1 MRMISLPDISRI
13 YDGISDVNF
22 YFLFVYLD
30 NINAQKNFELVCDYM
45 KKHCDLKKKIFIFGV
60 LKEEFSL
67 KNISK
72 ENIQKICDLML
83 FNYMYYEISMANREE
98 AENEEYEKLKN
109 SKFKQ
114 QKLPGWRPVPT
125 ITSTTIIF
133 FCFGAVFIVL
143 GIIILVFSNKIEE
156 VSYRYDNDEKCKNQP
171 QCTITLNIKN
181 KMERNIMIYYQL
193 NGFYQNHRRYVKS
206 KSDEQLNGKVF
217 SVEEMRNSQDCD
229 PAVTNAEMNKTKSC
243 DPSVN
248 LDPKEIAIP
257 CGLIAKS
264 YFNDKFTNW
273 KINGESFSPDEK
285 DIAWKADKELKYK
298 NIDLKKQW
306 IDMTDEHFIVWMR
319 PAGLPNFRKLWG
331 RIKDRDLEENSKVE
345 VTIENN
351 FDVSAFNG
359 KKFLILSTVN
369 AFGGKNSF
377 LGISY
382 IVLGGISII
391 LAVVF
396 IIGYNLHSKK
406 NK

>member
-1 MRMISLPDISRI
+1 
-13 YDGISDVNF
+13 
-22 YFLFVYLD
+22 
-30 NINAQKNFELVCDYM
+30 
-45 KKHCDLKKKIFIFGV
+45 
-60 LKEEFSL
+60 
-67 KNISK
+67 
-72 ENIQKICDLML
+72 
-83 FNYMYYEISMANREE
+83 MANREE

-143 GIIILVFSNKIEE
+143 GIIILIFSNKIEE
-156 VSYRYDNDEKCKNQP
+156 VSYRYDNECKEQKKKNNGGD
-171 QCTITLNIKN
+171 CIIELEIK
-181 KMERNIMIYYQL
+181 KTMEPKVMIYYQL

-206 KSDEQLNGKVF
+206 KSDEQLHGTYIDLAK
-217 SVEEMRNSQDCD
+217 MKDSQDCD
-229 PAVTNAEMNKTKSC
+229 PAITNRDMNKKKNYYG
-243 DPSVN
+243 DN
-248 LDPKEIAIP
+248 LDPDDVAIP

-264 YFNDKFTNW
+264 YFNDDFIEWTIVDKFNEN
-273 KINGESFSPDEK
+273 KIIYPNCK

-298 NIDLKKQW
+298 NVDLKKQW

-331 RIKDRDLEENSKVE
+331 RIEMKLEAGTRVKVK
-345 VTIENN
+345 IIDN
-351 FDVSAFNG
+351 FDVSSFNG
-359 KKFLILSTVN
+359 EKFLILSTVN

-396 IIGYNLHSKK
+396 IIGYNIHKK

>member
-1 MRMISLPDISRI
+1 
-13 YDGISDVNF
+13 
-22 YFLFVYLD
+22 
-30 NINAQKNFELVCDYM
+30 
-45 KKHCDLKKKIFIFGV
+45 
-60 LKEEFSL
+60 
-67 KNISK
+67 
-72 ENIQKICDLML
+72 
-83 FNYMYYEISMANREE
+83 MANREE
-98 AENEEYEKLKN
+98 AENEEYERLKN

-133 FCFGAVFIVL
+133 FCFGVVFIVL
-143 GIIILVFSNKIEE
+143 GIIILVFSNQIEE
-156 VSYRYDNDEKCKNQP
+156 VSYRYDEECKKNKDNDNKCP
-171 QCTITLNIKN
+171 ITLDIKN
-181 KMERNIMIYYQL
+181 KMKKKIMIYYQL

-206 KSDEQLNGKVF
+206 KSDEQLHGKEF
-217 SVEEMRNSQDCD
+217 TKEEMKNSQDCD
-229 PAVTNAEMNKTKSC
+229 PAITNADMGKDTSYTGKALKLEELA
-243 DPSVN
+243 V
-248 LDPKEIAIP
+248 P

-264 YFNDKFTNW
+264 YFNDNFIDW
-273 KINGESFSPDEK
+273 KIDGKSITPNEK

-298 NIDLKKQW
+298 NTNNPDKQW
-306 IDMTDEHFIVWMR
+306 IDMTNEHFIVWMR

-331 RIKDRDLEENSKVE
+331 RIEQDIEANSKVE
-345 VTIENN
+345 VTIIDN
-351 FDVSAFNG
+351 FDVSTFNG

-396 IIGYNLHSKK
+396 IIGYNIHSKK

>member
-1 MRMISLPDISRI
+1 M
-13 YDGISDVNF
+13 
-22 YFLFVYLD
+22 D
-30 NINAQKNFELVCDYM
+30 NNDK
-45 KKHCDLKKKIFIFGV
+45 
-60 LKEEFSL
+60 
-67 KNISK
+67 
-72 ENIQKICDLML
+72 
-83 FNYMYYEISMANREE
+83 
-98 AENEEYEKLKN
+98 ENEEYERLKN

-133 FCFGAVFIVL
+133 FCFGVVFIVL

-156 VSYRYDNDEKCKNQP
+156 VSFRYDEECKDQIKNNKNGGKCI
-171 QCTITLNIKN
+171 ITLNIKKN
-181 KMERNIMIYYQL
+181 MEKKIMIYYQL

-206 KSDEQLNGKVF
+206 KSDDQLNGKDINLAQ
-217 SVEEMRNSQDCD
+217 MKDSQDCD
-229 PAVTNAEMNKTKSC
+229 PAVTNKDMNKSI
-243 DPSVN
+243 SVN
-248 LDPKEIAIP
+248 NTKLNEDDVAIP

-264 YFNDKFTNW
+264 YFNDNFKNWIYLDKYGEPNPFTPNC
-273 KINGESFSPDEK
+273 K

-298 NIDLKKQW
+298 NVNLSRQW

-331 RIKDRDLEENSKVE
+331 RIEMNLDAGTQVN
-345 VTIENN
+345 VTIEDN
-351 FDVSAFNG
+351 FDVSSFNG

-382 IVLGGISII
+382 IVLGAISII
-391 LAVVF
+391 LAIVF
-396 IIGYNLHSKK
+396 IIGYNIHSKK

>member
-1 MRMISLPDISRI
+1 MI
-13 YDGISDVNF
+13 
-22 YFLFVYLD
+22 
-30 NINAQKNFELVCDYM
+30 M
-45 KKHCDLKKKIFIFGV
+45 
-60 LKEEFSL
+60 
-67 KNISK
+67 
-72 ENIQKICDLML
+72 M
-83 FNYMYYEISMANREE
+83 
-98 AENEEYEKLKN
+98 
-109 SKFKQ
+109 
-114 QKLPGWRPVPT
+114 
-125 ITSTTIIF
+125 
-133 FCFGAVFIVL
+133 
-143 GIIILVFSNKIEE
+143 
-156 VSYRYDNDEKCKNQP
+156 KNQP

-206 KSDEQLNGKVF
+206 KSDEQLNGKMF

-243 DPSVN
+243 DPTVN
-248 LDPKEIAIP
+248 LDPKEIAMP

>member
-1 MRMISLPDISRI
+1 
-13 YDGISDVNF
+13 
-22 YFLFVYLD
+22 
-30 NINAQKNFELVCDYM
+30 
-45 KKHCDLKKKIFIFGV
+45 
-60 LKEEFSL
+60 
-67 KNISK
+67 
-72 ENIQKICDLML
+72 
-83 FNYMYYEISMANREE
+83 MANKEE
-98 AENEEYEKLKN
+98 AENEEYERLKN

-133 FCFGAVFIVL
+133 FCFGVVFIVL
-143 GIIILVFSNKIEE
+143 GIIILVFSNQIEE
-156 VSYRYDNDEKCKNQP
+156 VSYRYDEECKKNKDSDNK
-171 QCTITLNIKN
+171 CTITLNIKN
-181 KMERNIMIYYQL
+181 KMKSKIMIYYQL

-206 KSDEQLNGKVF
+206 KSDEQLHGKEF
-217 SVEEMRNSQDCD
+217 TLEEMKNSQDCD
-229 PAVTNAEMNKTKSC
+229 PAITNNDMGQEVSFTGKQLKKDDLA
-243 DPSVN
+243 V
-248 LDPKEIAIP
+248 P

-264 YFNDKFTNW
+264 FFNDKFTTW
-273 KINGESFSPDEK
+273 KINGESITPNEN

-298 NIDLKKQW
+298 NTNNLDKQW
-306 IDMTDEHFIVWMR
+306 INITDEHFIVWMR

-331 RIKDRDLEENSKVE
+331 RIEQDIESNSKVE
-345 VTIENN
+345 VTIVDK
-351 FDVSAFNG
+351 FDVSSFNG

-396 IIGYNLHSKK
+396 IIGYNIHSKK

>member
-1 MRMISLPDISRI
+1 
-13 YDGISDVNF
+13 
-22 YFLFVYLD
+22 
-30 NINAQKNFELVCDYM
+30 
-45 KKHCDLKKKIFIFGV
+45 
-60 LKEEFSL
+60 
-67 KNISK
+67 
-72 ENIQKICDLML
+72 
-83 FNYMYYEISMANREE
+83 MANREE
-98 AENEEYEKLKN
+98 AENEEYERLKN

-143 GIIILVFSNKIEE
+143 GVIILVFSNQIEE
-156 VSYRYDNDEKCKNQP
+156 VSYRYDEECKKQKEKNNNNNCI
-171 QCTITLNIKN
+171 ITLNIENTMKP
-181 KMERNIMIYYQL
+181 KIMIYYQL

-206 KSDEQLNGKVF
+206 KSDEQLHGKEF
-217 SVEEMRNSQDCD
+217 TLEEMKNSQDCD
-229 PAVTNAEMNKTKSC
+229 PAITNEDMGQTKSFLGN
-243 DPSVN
+243 DLKGGDLAV
-248 LDPKEIAIP
+248 P

-264 YFNDKFTNW
+264 FFNDKFTNW
-273 KINGESFSPDEK
+273 KINGKQFTPNEN

-298 NIDLKKQW
+298 NTNNLEKQW
-306 IDMTDEHFIVWMR
+306 INMTDEHFIVWMR

-331 RIKDRDLEENSKVE
+331 RIEEEIKANSNVE
-345 VTIENN
+345 VTIEDN
-351 FDVSAFNG
+351 FNVTSFNG
-359 KKFLILSTVN
+359 KKYLILSTVN

-396 IIGYNLHSKK
+396 IIGYNIHSKK

>member
-1 MRMISLPDISRI
+1 
-13 YDGISDVNF
+13 
-22 YFLFVYLD
+22 
-30 NINAQKNFELVCDYM
+30 
-45 KKHCDLKKKIFIFGV
+45 
-60 LKEEFSL
+60 
-67 KNISK
+67 
-72 ENIQKICDLML
+72 
-83 FNYMYYEISMANREE
+83 MANREE

-243 DPSVN
+243 DPAVN